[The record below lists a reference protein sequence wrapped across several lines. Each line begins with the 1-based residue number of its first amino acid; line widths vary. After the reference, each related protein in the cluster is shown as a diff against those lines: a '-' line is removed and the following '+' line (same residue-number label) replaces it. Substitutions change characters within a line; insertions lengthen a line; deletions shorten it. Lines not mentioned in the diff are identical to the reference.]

1 MENVTITNKNS
12 IAHKHGIPIL
22 KSEDDIDHWLFEL
35 SLWQDVTDVRKVN
48 QASVVFMSLPDKM
61 RRACANLNKEQL
73 RSDEGL
79 TLLLDKRKGLYAA
92 DKDTAMFIHYEKFE
106 KYNRKSSGISIIDY
120 INEFERLYAKIKEY
134 KMELPSAVLACKLLI
149 NADLPDD
156 KQIMAR
162 TTVGE
167 LTFENMKRQ
176 LKAIHDI
183 SGNVLGD
190 AASGQPRI
198 DKSHS
203 LDSSGTNIKKEP
215 TFVTDTYVDPSDP
228 NFALYNGYDNFQSNF
243 KGRYRGNQSRA

>member
-1 MENVTITNKNS
+1 
-12 IAHKHGIPIL
+12 
-22 KSEDDIDHWLFEL
+22 
-35 SLWQDVTDVRKVN
+35 
-48 QASVVFMSLPDKM
+48 
-61 RRACANLNKEQL
+61 
-73 RSDEGL
+73 
-79 TLLLDKRKGLYAA
+79 
-92 DKDTAMFIHYEKFE
+92 MFIHYEKFE

-183 SGNVLGD
+183 SSNVLGD

-215 TFVTDTYVDPSDP
+215 TFVLRVMLSP
-228 NFALYNGYDNFQSNF
+228 
-243 KGRYRGNQSRA
+243 

>member
-1 MENVTITNKNS
+1 MLIS
-12 IAHKHGIPIL
+12 IPIL

-61 RRACANLNKEQL
+61 RQACGNLNKEQL

-79 TLLLDKRKGLYAA
+79 TLLLDKLKGLYAA

-176 LKAIHDI
+176 LKGIHNI
-183 SGNVLGD
+183 SGNVL
-190 AASGQPRI
+190 
-198 DKSHS
+198 
-203 LDSSGTNIKKEP
+203 
-215 TFVTDTYVDPSDP
+215 
-228 NFALYNGYDNFQSNF
+228 
-243 KGRYRGNQSRA
+243 